1 MMAKRKEKQKL
12 EKITNSFLCSIPDCQ
27 IIDMGQLSDAFDL
40 YMRRHKEENKILDGI
55 IEQICRE
62 CKLNVKFF
70 LFFDIPDFLI
80 KKTLPKQDLDNAIEL
95 LNDAKEEYLRG
106 KAEALKVGYS
116 EVKMTED
123 DLVPLDILSFVM
135 QKR

>member
-1 MMAKRKEKQKL
+1 
-12 EKITNSFLCSIPDCQ
+12 
-27 IIDMGQLSDAFDL
+27 MGQLSDAFDL
-40 YMRRHKEENKILDGI
+40 YMRKHKEENRTLDGI

-106 KAEALKVGYS
+106 KAEALKVQYT

-135 QKR
+135 QKRRERIDWE